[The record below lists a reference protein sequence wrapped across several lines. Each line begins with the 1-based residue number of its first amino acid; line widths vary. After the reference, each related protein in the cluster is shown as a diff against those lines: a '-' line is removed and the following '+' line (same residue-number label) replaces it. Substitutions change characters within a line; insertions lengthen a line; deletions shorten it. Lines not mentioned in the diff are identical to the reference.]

1 MSLAT
6 IKVSQAPPNLR
17 RIRTEL
23 LELRICECL
32 FSMEVDI
39 RAGISPPTGK
49 TALIAYYYLK
59 VHLLG
64 HTQFKF
70 CAILIENHGAT
81 ASQSCHCFARDS
93 GELLI
98 FAK

>member
-1 MSLAT
+1 M
-6 IKVSQAPPNLR
+6 
-17 RIRTEL
+17 
-23 LELRICECL
+23 LELRIRECL

-39 RAGISPPTGK
+39 RAGISPPTRK

-64 HTQFKF
+64 HTQFQF
-70 CAILIENHGAT
+70 CAILTENHGAT
-81 ASQSCHCFARDS
+81 AWQSYHGFARDS